1 MPPARSLPRRLAY
14 VAVVLVVVLGAAE
27 LGLRLYTR
35 SLEPPPLPP
44 MQGELALLCF
54 GDSVT
59 EGFGMERK
67 ELAAW
72 PVQLHDQLLAEG
84 VGTVEVYNLAR
95 SGAGTRQMVEDML
108 PRAARSVGSVRPVGV
123 LMSGHNEFIEW
134 RTYERGLDDG
144 SVTVTEPMRPK
155 PRLALLRVA
164 EWALGAVEGDAP
176 TVVLDPRLREVYRQR
191 LATLR
196 DWHLEHGGRFW
207 LATYAIPGEPTPD
220 LSEKEAYVLRR
231 TRSGQALINQEIRA
245 AAEALD
251 VPLVDVETELG
262 SPAVYDHAWF
272 IDNIHLTREGLGRLA
287 TLVRTRL
294 QDAGDLPHG
303 DGTAVQPLTEA
314 ERNARAAAAT
324 AVGGVVP
331 VGSAPPPKPGAPV
344 LPVGHVSGTADPQP
358 VPPPPGSPEAGSHAA
373 PTPGAAPPG
382 AAAPPP
388 SGPPPAPVGPP
399 VPGGPTPSGAAV
411 PAGSR

>member
-1 MPPARSLPRRLAY
+1 MSSPRSLPRRLAY
-14 VAVVLVVVLGAAE
+14 VAVVLGVGLGLAE

-35 SLEPPPLPP
+35 SLEPAPLPP

-84 VGTVEVYNLAR
+84 VGGVEVYNLAR
-95 SGAGTRQMVEDML
+95 AGTGTRQMVEDML
-108 PRAARSVGSVRPVGV
+108 PRAAASVGKVRPVGV

-134 RTYERGLDDG
+134 RTYEQGLDDG
-144 SVTVTEPMRPK
+144 SITATEPMRPK
-155 PRLALLRVA
+155 SRFALLRVA
-164 EWALGAVEGDAP
+164 EWALGAVDGDAP
-176 TVVLDPRLREVYRQR
+176 TVMLDPRLREVYQER

-196 DWHLEHGGRFW
+196 DWHHEHGGRFW

-251 VPLVDVETELG
+251 LPLVDVETEVG

-272 IDNIHLTREGLGRLA
+272 IDNIHLTREGLGRVA

-294 QDAGDLPHG
+294 QEAGDLPRG
-303 DGTAVQPLTEA
+303 DGQAVAPLSEA
-314 ERNARAAAAT
+314 QRNAKAAAAT
-324 AVGGVVP
+324 AAGGVVP
-331 VGSAPPPKPGAPV
+331 VGSAPPPKPGAAPTRG
-344 LPVGHVSGTADPQP
+344 PGAPADPP
-358 VPPPPGSPEAGSHAA
+358 
-373 PTPGAAPPG
+373 PTPPAPG
-382 AAAPPP
+382 APDAGTPRPGPPP
-388 SGPPPAPVGPP
+388 SGPAPAPVGPP
-399 VPGGPTPSGAAV
+399 TPGGTMPSGEVV
-411 PAGSR
+411 PVGGR